1 MNVRLRERG
10 PEGGKSGVRLKLNES
25 PTPGETEE
33 DTLLLDVSSQGQT
46 IGAGQRRSSRRG
58 CMHRDAEKTLE
69 AETWLLGLH

>member
-33 DTLLLDVSSQGQT
+33 DTLLLDVSSLGQA
-46 IGAGQRRSSRRG
+46 IGAGQ
-58 CMHRDAEKTLE
+58 
-69 AETWLLGLH
+69 